1 MASAIARARKPVGS
15 KEWIAEEKE
24 NCRQL
29 VQQELDEVEFP
40 VRHEM
45 DWLNEHMAEIFTRDQ
60 LYGLYSCSSFTYVLR
75 SCFPV

>member
-60 LYGLYSCSSFTYVLR
+60 LYGLF
-75 SCFPV
+75 